1 MNLLTD
7 KMLAK
12 EKDKFMSWLYLVLAI
27 IFETSGTTLLKFSN
41 GFTVVFP
48 SIGAIISY
56 ALCFLFLSYA
66 LRTID
71 MSVAYAIW
79 GALGI
84 LLISAIGMIFL
95 HESVSVI
102 KVASIL
108 LIVLGTIGLRL
119 AA

>member
-1 MNLLTD
+1 
-7 KMLAK
+7 MLAK
-12 EKDKFMSWLYLVLAI
+12 GKDKFMSWLYLVLAI

-108 LIVLGTIGLRL
+108 LIVLGTVGLRL

>member
-79 GALGI
+79 SALGI

-108 LIVLGTIGLRL
+108 LIVLGTAGLRL

>member
-12 EKDKFMSWLYLVLAI
+12 GKDKFMSWLYLVLAI
-27 IFETSGTTLLKFSN
+27 IFETSGTTLLKVSN

-71 MSVAYAIW
+71 NECCIRN
-79 GALGI
+79 LGRV
-84 LLISAIGMIFL
+84 GDF
-95 HESVSVI
+95 VD
-102 KVASIL
+102 
-108 LIVLGTIGLRL
+108 
-119 AA
+119 

>member
-12 EKDKFMSWLYLVLAI
+12 GKDKFMSWLYLVLAI

-66 LRTID
+66 LRTIN

-108 LIVLGTIGLRL
+108 LIVLGTAGLRL

>member
-108 LIVLGTIGLRL
+108 LIVLGTVGLRL

>member
-1 MNLLTD
+1 
-7 KMLAK
+7 
-12 EKDKFMSWLYLVLAI
+12 MSWLYLVLAI

-48 SIGAIISY
+48 SISAIISY

-108 LIVLGTIGLRL
+108 LIVLGTVGLRL

>member
-1 MNLLTD
+1 
-7 KMLAK
+7 
-12 EKDKFMSWLYLVLAI
+12 MSWLYLVLAI
-27 IFETSGTTLLKFSN
+27 IFETSGTTLFKFSN

-108 LIVLGTIGLRL
+108 LIVLGTVGLRL

>member
-12 EKDKFMSWLYLVLAI
+12 GKDKFMSWLYIVLAT

-66 LRTID
+66 LRTIN

-95 HESVSVI
+95 YESVSVI

-108 LIVLGTIGLRL
+108 LIVLGTAGLRL
-119 AA
+119 DA

>member
-7 KMLAK
+7 KMLEK
-12 EKDKFMSWLYLVLAI
+12 GKDKFMSWLYLVLAI

-66 LRTID
+66 LRTIN

-108 LIVLGTIGLRL
+108 LIVLGTVGLRL

>member
-1 MNLLTD
+1 
-7 KMLAK
+7 
-12 EKDKFMSWLYLVLAI
+12 MSWLYLVLAI
-27 IFETSGTTLLKFSN
+27 IFETSGTALLKVSN

-108 LIVLGTIGLRL
+108 LIVLGTVGLRL
-119 AA
+119 AT

>member
-1 MNLLTD
+1 M
-7 KMLAK
+7 
-12 EKDKFMSWLYLVLAI
+12 
-27 IFETSGTTLLKFSN
+27 LKFSN

-108 LIVLGTIGLRL
+108 LIVLGTAGLRL